1 MSIEF
6 IKTRAQDGTTWLWV
20 ESTQWLST
28 HQHLL
33 SDGAVRF
40 EWLTATHNLGDEFVL
55 TTCVANETLTQR
67 WIINSTVLDARIDSV
82 VGVYPLADFH
92 EREVEQMFGVMFNGV
107 DSRDQLLLLNLLAIR
122 FAAISN
128 SNQECKRHGPEL
140 LSQMRMLAADHHF
153 HQVFFRSGQSDANS
167 K

>member
-6 IKTRAQDGTTWLWV
+6 IKTREQDGVTWLWV
-20 ESTQWLST
+20 EPTQWLST
-28 HQHLL
+28 HQQLL

-55 TTCVANETLTQR
+55 TTCVANETLAQR
-67 WIINSTVLDARIDSV
+67 WIVNSTVLDAQIASV

-92 EREVEQMFGVMFNGV
+92 EREVEQMFGVIFNGV
-107 DSRDQLLLLNLLAIR
+107 DSRDPAFVAQFAGHPLRRDFQLEPRVQTPWPGAVEPDENARRRASLPP
-122 FAAISN
+122 
-128 SNQECKRHGPEL
+128 G
-140 LSQMRMLAADHHF
+140 
-153 HQVFFRSGQSDANS
+153 VFSAWS